1 MSLSDQ
7 IQQMLRNFGKIQNE
21 EILIKEGDLLVAVNV
36 VSKERRVVERDN
48 IVENILNTSA
58 SINERRVLKG

>member
-21 EILIKEGDLLVAVNV
+21 EILVKEGDLLVAVNV
-36 VSKERRVVERDN
+36 VSKERRIVERDH
-48 IVENILNTSA
+48 IVENILSTSA
-58 SINERRVLKG
+58 TLNERRVLKG